1 MSPETGLAFPI
12 GPFILR
18 TQVEHLVCISAPLY
32 NGSHLGPSR
41 TGGGRKGR
49 VERTRG
55 NSVPK
60 EVILKMQANKGFTC
74 ALGHL
79 SNRINT
85 VKETVPD

>member
-1 MSPETGLAFPI
+1 MAL
-12 GPFILR
+12 ILDPVA
-18 TQVEHLVCISAPLY
+18 Q
-32 NGSHLGPSR
+32 
-41 TGGGRKGR
+41 GGRKGR

-60 EVILKMQANKGFTC
+60 EIILKTQANKGFTC

-85 VKETVPD
+85 VKETVPTDSNLLT